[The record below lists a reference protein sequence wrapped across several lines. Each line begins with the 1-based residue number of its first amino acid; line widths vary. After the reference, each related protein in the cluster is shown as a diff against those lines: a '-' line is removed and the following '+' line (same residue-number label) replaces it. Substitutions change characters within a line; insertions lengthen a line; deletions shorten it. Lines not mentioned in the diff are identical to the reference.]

1 MQARETRGGA
11 ATRVGCEGGSAQA
24 CPAIPRRDELS
35 HFAELVPV
43 LIDCTMDL
51 RESFARKDPISIIA
65 AFADHT
71 RTLLGDAGVFI
82 EIEDH
87 SCGRL
92 VVTRGMNER
101 LAACLGGSLGMGPLA
116 GIHDGPLACP
126 DVASDAAF
134 EGTFLLE
141 GLRQSGFAGIFVQPA
156 RVSPGPVRGWA
167 CFALREGMVLT
178 AAHQRAI
185 SLLCEHMV
193 LALEH
198 IWLLQSSEGSAARL
212 HSILDSAYDAIVILG
227 SDCRIE
233 SVNRAVVRQFGFSER
248 ELAGRALDV
257 LFADGVRETRNGNGP
272 GNGHGNGHGRGML
285 DRFPVGAT
293 HEVECRKRDGSV
305 VYADLILG
313 EIEGGRGYTAIFR
326 DVTARKSTEARMRD
340 ADRLAVIGTLAAGLG
355 HDMNNVLLPV
365 RAHLNAIAS
374 LGRMNAAERVSHLDR
389 IRSGISYLQHLADS
403 LHGLA
408 LDPDGEGDGLGTTDL
423 SEWWSANGPL
433 LSKSLHRSV
442 SIETSIPAEI
452 GRVSVSPHALTRA
465 VLNLLVNA
473 GEAMPKDRSGHWP
486 KIVVRARATPSA
498 AHLEVSDNGMGMS
511 QDVIRRVFD
520 MFFTTKTRG
529 LGTGLGLPLVRRVV
543 ERAGG
548 SVEIDSRPGLGTTV
562 RLVLPYAEDESPA
575 GGPLVSIK
583 MDDGRA
589 AAIITGF
596 LHSHGATVDPSIG
609 MLDAD
614 LAIVEAARVVPD
626 DIRRWLDV
634 HRPHRLVVLGRP
646 TDAVQDVIASQG
658 ITAIP
663 DMNDIFAI
671 ERGLEAAL
679 SAPN

>member
-1 MQARETRGGA
+1 MDPREARSDTT
-11 ATRVGCEGGSAQA
+11 TRVRCECGGAQA
-24 CPAIPRRDELS
+24 CASMSQRDELAR
-35 HFAELVPV
+35 FAELVPV
-43 LIDCTMDL
+43 LIDCSMDL

-71 RTLLGDAGVFI
+71 RSLLGEAGVFI

-87 SCGRL
+87 SSGRL

-101 LAACLGGSLGMGPLA
+101 LAACLGGSLGVGPLA
-116 GIHDGPLACP
+116 GIHDGPLCCP
-126 DVASDAAF
+126 DVASNATF

-141 GLRQSGFAGIFVQPA
+141 GLRQSGFAGVFVQPA
-156 RVSPGPVRGWA
+156 QVSSGPVRGWA
-167 CFALREGMVLT
+167 CFTLRDGTVLT
-178 AAHQRAI
+178 HAQRRAI

-257 LFADGVRETRNGNGP
+257 LFADGMREMRNGN
-272 GNGHGNGHGRGML
+272 GRGML
-285 DRFPVGAT
+285 DRFPFGAI

-305 VYADLILG
+305 VYADLIVG

-326 DVTARKSTEARMRD
+326 DVTARKSAEARMRD

-374 LGRMNAAERVSHLDR
+374 QGRMSVAERVSHLDR

-452 GRVSVSPHALTRA
+452 GHVSVSPHALTRA

-486 KIVVRARATPSA
+486 KIVLRARATPSA

-548 SVEIDSRPGLGTTV
+548 CVEIDSRPGLGTTV

-596 LHSHGATVDPSIG
+596 LHSHGATVDPAIG

-626 DIRRWLDV
+626 DIHRWLDV
-634 HRPHRLVVLGRP
+634 HQPHRLVVLGRA
-646 TDAVQDVIASQG
+646 TRAVQDVIASHG
-658 ITAIP
+658 ITSIP
-663 DMNDIFAI
+663 DINDIFAI

-679 SAPN
+679 ATPN